1 MIRKVVIIGSGPSAL
16 TAAIYAARA
25 NLNPL
30 VFTGFLSGG
39 VEGGQ
44 LMTTTDVEN
53 YPGFA
58 NGIQGPELV
67 MQMREQAKKF
77 GTEFVSED
85 VVEIQTDLYPFCV
98 KSSKTQIQAFSVI
111 VATGANAKRLDVPGT
126 RDSEFWQKGVT
137 ACAIC
142 DGASP
147 IFRNKPL
154 LVVGGGDSACEEAI
168 FLTKFASKVYLVHR
182 RDEFRASK
190 IMQDRLKRHPN
201 IELVL
206 NHTLNRV
213 EGKEFVNKAYVENIL
228 TGNVTQLDV
237 NGVFFAIGHTPNTL
251 FLGPNIEVDED
262 GYVKVQ
268 PNSTITSVEGVF
280 AAGDVVD
287 KKYRQAVTAAGY
299 GCMAALDAE
308 KWLSH
313 KFANQAQEVESRH
326 T

>member
-16 TAAIYAARA
+16 TAAIYAGRA

-39 VEGGQ
+39 IEGGQ

-58 NGIQGPELV
+58 DGIQGPELV
-67 MQMREQAKKF
+67 AQMRKQAKRF
-77 GTEFVSED
+77 GSDFISED
-85 VVEIQTDLYPFCV
+85 VIKIQTDQQPFTI
-98 KSSKTQIQAFSVI
+98 KSSKSEIKSFSI
-111 VATGANAKRLDVPGT
+111 IIATGANAKRLNIPGT
-126 RDSEFWQKGVT
+126 GDSEFWQKGVT

-168 FLTKFASKVYLVHR
+168 FLTKFASKVYIVHR
-182 RDEFRASK
+182 REEFRASK
-190 IMQDRLKRHPN
+190 IMQDRVRRHPN
-201 IELVL
+201 IELIL
-206 NHTLNRV
+206 NHTLDRV
-213 EGKEFVNKAYVENIL
+213 EGKEFVNKVYVKNIVS
-228 TGNVTQLDV
+228 GKITQIDV
-237 NGVFFAIGHTPNTL
+237 NGVFFAIGHTPNTS
-251 FLGPNIEVDED
+251 FIDSGIELDDD
-262 GYVKVQ
+262 GYIKVH
-268 PNSTITSVEGVF
+268 PNSTTTSVNGVF

-299 GCMAALDAE
+299 GCMAALDVE
-308 KWLSH
+308 KWL
-313 KFANQAQEVESRH
+313 AQKDAIHEQRVESKQS
-326 T
+326 